1 MLELKVTHLRQ
12 EKLVENIADFE
23 VMLVD
28 TEVESL
34 ILERSL
40 IKTHYPKYNI
50 LLKDGKEYPYIRI
63 DTNHPWP
70 RVQKVRKR
78 KNDGAKYLGPYGNVS
93 YLNTMLQIVHRIFP
107 LVRCSEYEFKNAKRP
122 CNYYHFKQCLA
133 PCHLDIDKDAYK
145 KTVDD
150 VIEFLRGN
158 NKSVRDGIEKK
169 MMRAAQSEEYEVAA
183 QYRDQVQALDN
194 FIQKQAIAFEKIDQ
208 CDAIGIDTS
217 GDKASIHVINVRD
230 HIISGRDN
238 FILDIPYE
246 DNPESLLFEFILQYY
261 ENKFIPSTIYTSH
274 ALDEKDILAEAIRT
288 SPGSTGSSKVKIS
301 SGHSKE
307 ENQLI
312 AISLKNASY
321 DLEQEKRRIK
331 KASISLELIREEIPH
346 LTNLHRVECIDIS
359 NMGGTA
365 IVASCVCFID
375 GKAAKNF
382 YRKYNIEDESES
394 GPDDFGSMRQ
404 IVRRR
409 FERART

>member
-1 MLELKVTHLRQ
+1 M
-12 EKLVENIADFE
+12 N
-23 VMLVD
+23 
-28 TEVESL
+28 
-34 ILERSL
+34 
-40 IKTHYPKYNI
+40 
-50 LLKDGKEYPYIRI
+50 
-63 DTNHPWP
+63 TN
-70 RVQKVRKR
+70 
-78 KNDGAKYLGPYGNVS
+78 L
-93 YLNTMLQIVHRIFP
+93 
-107 LVRCSEYEFKNAKRP
+107 KNAKRP

-331 KASISLELIREEIPH
+331 KGVYLA
-346 LTNLHRVECIDIS
+346 
-359 NMGGTA
+359 
-365 IVASCVCFID
+365 
-375 GKAAKNF
+375 
-382 YRKYNIEDESES
+382 
-394 GPDDFGSMRQ
+394 
-404 IVRRR
+404 
-409 FERART
+409 